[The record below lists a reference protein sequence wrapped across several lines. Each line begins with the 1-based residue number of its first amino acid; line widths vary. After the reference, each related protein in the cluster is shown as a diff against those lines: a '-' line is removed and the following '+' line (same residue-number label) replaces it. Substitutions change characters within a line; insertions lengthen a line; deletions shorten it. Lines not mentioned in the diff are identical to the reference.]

1 MADLETGQKKKE
13 EGPTTGFY
21 IFAAL
26 VALTL
31 LIIVGYVIR
40 SYLAG

>member
-1 MADLETGQKKKE
+1 MADLETGQKKE
-13 EGPTTGFY
+13 EGPTKGFY
-21 IFAAL
+21 IFAGL